1 MNVARVGPDDWGSAR
16 LEIHQE
22 HQKVQELKLN
32 YVKKQN
38 EKNREKRNMSEKI
51 LEFFHDQEKKM
62 EKKILKQTT
71 VFNVNLPQGTKAG
84 QTITFD
90 LPNTKQLVFTVPEEY
105 VKART
110 FTVTVEP
117 EIYTPLNGKDAEI
130 AIKKYEIDSMI
141 RKYENVDVEVFKDYI
156 EMVQNAKVYNEHF
169 FVVDSMDKV
178 KELVILY
185 GSGNGVQAIIK
196 YAKLIKKFEQIKK
209 AGELFSVVF
218 EEKEALGV
226 DLLESKDP
234 VTKKHYIHV
243 MRGTKGFGLWQ
254 KDNVMD
260 IPDDGLL
267 LWGINGVHVMALTF
281 DDVNEQLFERPVE
294 LVLRKPSPGMADTAV
309 RRLAESMARP
319 HLQELIEKNKAGKKR
334 LDEQKKRLVDHIITK
349 IPFHKELLGDIY
361 KKNSRRG
368 WLEWL
373 RKEVDDGLTRM
384 VAIHKYT
391 TPTPGRQ
398 ITMNK
403 RDIMV
408 VKGYHPKGW
417 FKGYKEKNG
426 LKDSEIFFFPQK
438 SVERLS
444 PFYYKKTT
452 DLLGVKEQTRSSFG
466 PVADPHYGVLSVPDY
481 NESMLDTIFK
491 TFENL
496 EKIDEYFPE
505 IDKKKVKA
513 LEKLYGFEDT
523 ILSTVLKY
531 QGLIESFKNMKLYSE
546 IFQLE
551 HEQIKEREMEEQESF
566 LTELHDLLQMP
577 LQDIK

>member
-1 MNVARVGPDDWGSAR
+1 
-16 LEIHQE
+16 
-22 HQKVQELKLN
+22 
-32 YVKKQN
+32 
-38 EKNREKRNMSEKI
+38 
-51 LEFFHDQEKKM
+51 
-62 EKKILKQTT
+62 
-71 VFNVNLPQGTKAG
+71 
-84 QTITFD
+84 
-90 LPNTKQLVFTVPEEY
+90 
-105 VKART
+105 
-110 FTVTVEP
+110 
-117 EIYTPLNGKDAEI
+117 
-130 AIKKYEIDSMI
+130 
-141 RKYENVDVEVFKDYI
+141 
-156 EMVQNAKVYNEHF
+156 
-169 FVVDSMDKV
+169 
-178 KELVILY
+178 
-185 GSGNGVQAIIK
+185 
-196 YAKLIKKFEQIKK
+196 
-209 AGELFSVVF
+209 
-218 EEKEALGV
+218 
-226 DLLESKDP
+226 
-234 VTKKHYIHV
+234 
-243 MRGTKGFGLWQ
+243 
-254 KDNVMD
+254 
-260 IPDDGLL
+260 
-267 LWGINGVHVMALTF
+267 
-281 DDVNEQLFERPVE
+281 
-294 LVLRKPSPGMADTAV
+294 
-309 RRLAESMARP
+309 
-319 HLQELIEKNKAGKKR
+319 
-334 LDEQKKRLVDHIITK
+334 
-349 IPFHKELLGDIY
+349 
-361 KKNSRRG
+361 
-368 WLEWL
+368 
-373 RKEVDDGLTRM
+373 
-384 VAIHKYT
+384 
-391 TPTPGRQ
+391 PTPGRQ